1 MPRRHPQE
9 ASRPRCSEAPGSHPV
24 LGKSTKASPHM
35 ETEPMRSRHLWARD
49 ERGEGADRST
59 SGRGPRSEAVRV
71 QGFDHVDKGKGE
83 A

>member
-1 MPRRHPQE
+1 
-9 ASRPRCSEAPGSHPV
+9 
-24 LGKSTKASPHM
+24 M